1 MGSLALSRVEAV
13 GQPAPSLVDEVARLV
28 RQELAPLAS
37 AIDVGSVY
45 PGELLRRLGAVG
57 AWGSHAPLEGPAD
70 LRCAIQA
77 MAAIG
82 EVCGAT
88 AFMAW
93 CQNTLV
99 WYAANST
106 NLKLATRFGDG
117 FSTGRI
123 LGGTGLSNPMKSFF
137 GIEKLKL
144 KGRKVEGGYVVRGAL
159 PWVSNLGPDHFLG
172 TIFEVEDKPGEIVM
186 FLADCADPGI
196 TLQPCKPFLAMD
208 GTGTYGVQFRDVFVP
223 DGLILSV
230 RAGPFVKK
238 IRAGFILLQAGM
250 AIGLIRDCVAIMKEV
265 DGSLGHVNRFLPRQP
280 ADFLEVLSELE
291 GETMQL
297 ARDPFNADEDYW
309 RTVVE
314 LRLQAGDASVAA
326 AHAAI

>member
-13 GQPAPSLVDEVARLV
+13 GQPAPSLVDEVARLA

-37 AIDVGSVY
+37 AIDAGSVY

-99 WYAANST
+99 WYAANSD
-106 NLKLATRFGDG
+106 NPELAAFTDDVAA
-117 FSTGRI
+117 GRI

-144 KGRKVEGGYVVRGAL
+144 RGRRVDGGYVVRGAL
-159 PWVSNLGPDHFLG
+159 PWVSNLGPEHFFG
-172 TIFEVEDKPGEIVM
+172 TIFELDDKPGEIVM
-186 FLADCADPGI
+186 FLADCSDP
-196 TLQPCKPFLAMD
+196 
-208 GTGTYGVQFRDVFVP
+208 
-223 DGLILSV
+223 
-230 RAGPFVKK
+230 
-238 IRAGFILLQAGM
+238 
-250 AIGLIRDCVAIMKEV
+250 
-265 DGSLGHVNRFLPRQP
+265 
-280 ADFLEVLSELE
+280 
-291 GETMQL
+291 
-297 ARDPFNADEDYW
+297 
-309 RTVVE
+309 
-314 LRLQAGDASVAA
+314 
-326 AHAAI
+326 